1 MAIFELL
8 VASIMF
14 IWTFV
19 WLLWF
24 HVLLLAH
31 GVRSSPEAVRR
42 NREKTKMRMRA
53 LRGYV
58 GKPKTYD
65 KSKYDLM
72 YKRKMADTQRLDAQG
87 VPEKVRLR
95 VADASKLEFLIVVP
109 TYNRHGPLKEFQK
122 VADMEDPS
130 LAEVPFILSRTL
142 RFLHAQGI
150 CHDDVHLWVSD
161 DRQRTLY
168 SRALKQTF
176 SQNVITKCGDWS
188 DVRLCVGVPT
198 IGAQRSFIARAYPEN
213 LHLIH
218 IDDDIE
224 CMKMAVRRKNKNVVV
239 EATKGDF
246 EKIIKLGAKLMQTQ
260 SCFLWGLNPSSN
272 DYFLKRS
279 VSRKNGLVLGSCFGI
294 LNRWDTGLL
303 ASISE
308 RGHHEDV
315 ERTLRHIER
324 DGRVPVDDVC
334 SSPSRSL

>member
-1 MAIFELL
+1 MPRIQWLCDSRCEYLRLL
-8 VASIMF
+8 KGF
-14 IWTFV
+14 
-19 WLLWF
+19 LL
-24 HVLLLAH
+24 
-31 GVRSSPEAVRR
+31 RR
-42 NREKTKMRMRA
+42 NHDNKCM
-53 LRGYV
+53 
-58 GKPKTYD
+58 D
-65 KSKYDLM
+65 
-72 YKRKMADTQRLDAQG
+72 DA
-87 VPEKVRLR
+87 
-95 VADASKLEFLIVVP
+95 
-109 TYNRHGPLKEFQK
+109 
-122 VADMEDPS
+122 
-130 LAEVPFILSRTL
+130 
-142 RFLHAQGI
+142 
-150 CHDDVHLWVSD
+150 
-161 DRQRTLY
+161 
-168 SRALKQTF
+168 
-176 SQNVITKCGDWS
+176 
-188 DVRLCVGVPT
+188 
-198 IGAQRSFIARAYPEN
+198 
-213 LHLIH
+213 
-218 IDDDIE
+218 IE